1 MRVIRWGIVG
11 CGDVTEV
18 KSGPGFRKARDSALV
33 AVMRRD
39 GAKARD
45 YAERHGV
52 PRWYDDAEALI
63 RDPEVDA
70 VYVATPPDTHAA
82 YAAMAAAAGKP
93 VLVEKPMAPTGA
105 ACDQMLAACAAAGVP
120 LWVAY
125 YRRTM
130 PRFLTIRDMIA
141 EGAIGTPRVVIVTH
155 LGHPPPAG
163 FDRDG
168 LPWRFA
174 PEVGGGGK
182 FVDTGVHILDYLDFL
197 FGPIGDVQTI
207 AANRGGY
214 YPAEDTVTCTFD
226 FAQTAVQGVA
236 TWCYVTGEGEEWTRI
251 IGSDGEI
258 GFSFFELDLPLLLT
272 TAQGRRDLDLEAP
285 EHVHQPLIQSIVDEL
300 NGTGRCPSTGESAAR
315 TARVVDRMLAAYR
328 GR

>member
-1 MRVIRWGIVG
+1 MRTIRWGIVG

-39 GAKARD
+39 GARARD

-52 PRWYDDAEALI
+52 PRWYDDAEALV

-70 VYVATPPDTHAA
+70 VYIATPPDTHKP
-82 YAAMAAAAGKP
+82 YTLMAAAAGKP
-93 VLVEKPMAPTGA
+93 VLVEKPMALTA
-105 ACDQMLAACAAAGVP
+105 TECEEMIDACAGAGVP

-125 YRRTM
+125 YRRAM
-130 PRFLTIRDMIA
+130 PRFLRIRDLIA
-141 EGAIGTPRVVIVTH
+141 DGAIGTPRLVVTTH
-155 LGHPPPAG
+155 LGSAPPPG

-168 LPWRFA
+168 LPWRYA
-174 PEVGGGGK
+174 PEIGGGGK
-182 FVDTGVHILDYLDFL
+182 FVDTGAHILDYLDFV
-197 FGPIGDVQTI
+197 FGPIADVQAI

-214 YPAEDTVTCTFD
+214 YPAEDTVTCTFG
-226 FAQTAVQGVA
+226 FAQSPVQGVA
-236 TWCYVTGEGEEWTRI
+236 AWCYVAGDHEEWTRV

-258 GFSFFELDLPLLLT
+258 GFSFFELDLPVLLT
-272 TAQGRRDLDLEAP
+272 TAAGREDLDHGAP
-285 EHVHQPLIQSIVDEL
+285 EHVHQPLIQTIVDEL
-300 NGTGRCPSTGESAAR
+300 NGSGRCPSTGESAAR
-315 TARVVDRMLAAYR
+315 TVRVVDRMLAAHR